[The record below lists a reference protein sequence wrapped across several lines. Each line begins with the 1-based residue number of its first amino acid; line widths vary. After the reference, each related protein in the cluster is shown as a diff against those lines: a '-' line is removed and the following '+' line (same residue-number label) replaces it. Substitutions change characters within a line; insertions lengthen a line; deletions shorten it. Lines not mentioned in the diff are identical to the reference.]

1 MSWQFD
7 TTGWAGPP
15 AHALTVADLVAIQG
29 DIRAP
34 GGDVVYGGNYVQHV
48 RRRATPSGRCSR
60 NGLHGHGRVVVYL
73 CRDHHHRDA
82 SRRRRASSSRSLSVT
97 PSGYNVA
104 LVPVTAVASDH
115 RKLCAREQPR
125 IAYTSG
131 GTLTVGQTPQSG
143 MIAVDGL
150 GVLKRYFSG
159 AWASITAAS
168 QTPWSQDID
177 GGGFKLTNLT
187 SLVLTPAAVPTGVS
201 GRLAV
206 NPAKALQVYDG
217 SAWQYTGLQDSGG
230 NGILKRT
237 ARDTTAVAT
246 QGTDYYKPGGT
257 AIAVTDLPVMVASG
271 ASHAAGIVPD
281 PPSSGGTTKFLRE
294 DGTWQIPAS
303 SGLGDSGSNGLV
315 KRTALNT
322 TTAATAGSDYYAP
335 GGGTILYTD
344 LPVFAGSGT
353 GHHAGAVPDPGSTT
367 GSTKF
372 LCENGSFAVPAIT
385 AIQGVQV
392 SSAAPLDTQVL
403 AYDAAS
409 GQWQPTAAGGG
420 GANATQIQGRNVAA
434 TAPTDGYSLRW
445 NAGASE
451 WQPTNPSLAAQY
463 ASYGYTSVNQSVAS
477 GSNIVLAFE
486 QSVFDRGS
494 IHSTSVNNSRFTAP
508 VAGTYLITAGV
519 AFAGLAAN
527 ATLGISI
534 RVNGTSIYTN
544 QYTYNISG
552 AASWFSAC
560 FFLDLN
566 PTDYIEA
573 IVWQNSGSAL
583 LLNASGNRYCYC
595 QMVMLG

>member
-34 GGDVVYGGNYVQHV
+34 GGDVVYGGNYVRTCGAVQLQAGDV
-48 RRRATPSGRCSR
+48 PGTAYTVTGASWSTSVATITIGT
-60 NGLHGHGRVVVYL
+60 HHVVVGQL
-73 CRDHHHRDA
+73 ITVA
-82 SRRRRASSSRSLSVT
+82 SVT
-97 PSGYNVA
+97 PSGYNVS
-104 LVPVTAVASDH
+104 LVPVTAVASTTVSFA
-115 RKLCAREQPR
+115 LASNPGS
-125 IAYTSG
+125 YTSG